1 LQSQWI
7 ANQARAKKLSLVK
20 DKHEKALAEAANRR
34 VEHPDLAEGMAMF
47 KQYLEIK
54 CCESCKALPKSARRL
69 EPKDWSSKGDIRLK
83 GHVQNWPQQP
93 GRFVSGFKR
102 SAGDMDPAG
111 SGVRE
116 AAYACHAAGRG
127 EVLGVD
133 LDFEPEELAE
143 WAQDLE
149 KRVMEKERRAERHGG
164 GAGGPRRERVGSRQW
179 HRA

>member
-111 SGVRE
+111 CTPGAQRAGSSIRVPCRGARRG
-116 AAYACHAAGRG
+116 AGFAPTATTKAAGR
-127 EVLGVD
+127 
-133 LDFEPEELAE
+133 DFFATG
-143 WAQDLE
+143 
-149 KRVMEKERRAERHGG
+149 RRSGGRRA
-164 GAGGPRRERVGSRQW
+164 ASAT
-179 HRA
+179 RAKT

>member
-1 LQSQWI
+1 M
-7 ANQARAKKLSLVK
+7 VK

-111 SGVRE
+111 S
-116 AAYACHAAGRG
+116 AACGKQHTRAMPRGAARCWFCTDGDNKG
-127 EVLGVD
+127 
-133 LDFEPEELAE
+133 
-143 WAQDLE
+143 
-149 KRVMEKERRAERHGG
+149 
-164 GAGGPRRERVGSRQW
+164 GGPRFFCDGTALWRQARCKC
-179 HRA
+179 HKGKNLRLGCTKA